1 MWWKLPTQVL
11 FQTMVHVRRGLECRK
26 GHALNAINIQS
37 AECSLSFQLYIIFF
51 WKLLFFL
58 NNVGLDF
65 QSVSNLSFC
74 LSFEISSF
82 SEWLEKR
89 IVSLPES
96 KKWLPIKGFS
106 LKSIKNLWEEWLFF
120 SPHKRVLKLKWNAC
134 FIYPRLPLSLSHP
147 LTLNWVLW
155 FSVSSLTT
163 FFQVL
168 IWYPQHRIQ
177 KAGNFYYVLHVL

>member
-1 MWWKLPTQVL
+1 MWWKLQTQVL

-51 WKLLFFL
+51 
-58 NNVGLDF
+58 
-65 QSVSNLSFC
+65 C
-74 LSFEISSF
+74 LSFEISSL

-96 KKWLPIKGFS
+96 KKWLPIKSFS

-120 SPHKRVLKLKWNAC
+120 PPHKRVLKLKWNAC

-168 IWYPQHRIQ
+168 IWYPRHRIQ
-177 KAGNFYYVLHVL
+177 KAVNFYYVLHVL